1 MFYFAMNL
9 MSFQSK
15 VFSGIE
21 IAEVYCELQ
30 GIVLWNTKEMGI
42 NCRLCGG
49 VCSTLGISAGFAEYD

>member
-1 MFYFAMNL
+1 VEEDDMFYFAMNL

-30 GIVLWNTKEMGI
+30 GIVLWKKKEMGI
-42 NCRLCGG
+42 NWGLCGG
-49 VCSTLGISAGFAEYD
+49 GGVFHFGN